1 MHVHPDLQRVEHA
14 HRGAVSGDCVVAVL
28 ADGWPEDIDTS
39 VRAVVE
45 HSSPTIRIAILD
57 CGNVSGAGE
66 RAHALTGE
74 FPDRVS
80 SFHVAGTVA
89 DVGWGPAMRTLI
101 ATVDAPFVAPL
112 DTATVLEGDAFS
124 ALLAPFDDP
133 GVVATGW
140 RGANV
145 NTEDWYSF
153 DSAGPGDVDVAMGY
167 LMVVRTEAAR
177 VTPPHRKARF
187 YRNADMEW
195 CLALREAGGRI
206 VVPAG
211 ELPIRQDRHRGY
223 YDSDPEYRDEES
235 KRNYRRMLDRF
246 KGRTDILAPR

>member
-1 MHVHPDLQRVEHA
+1 MLIHPDLQRVENA
-14 HRGAVSGDCVVAVL
+14 HRSSMTGDCVVAII
-28 ADGWPEDIDTS
+28 ADGWPSDIDSS
-39 VRAVVE
+39 VRSVLE
-45 HSSPTIRIAILD
+45 HSAPGIRVAILD
-57 CGNVSGAGE
+57 CGDVDAAGQL
-66 RAHALTGE
+66 AHALALE

-101 ATVDAPFVAPL
+101 TIVDAPFIAPL
-112 DTATVLEGDAFS
+112 DTATILEGDAFPE
-124 ALLAPFDDP
+124 LLAPFSDP
-133 GVVATGW
+133 SVVATGW

-167 LMVVRTEAAR
+167 LMVVRTDAAR
-177 VTPPHRKARF
+177 TTPPHRKARF

-195 CLALREAGGRI
+195 GLALREAGGRI
-206 VVPAG
+206 VIPEG
-211 ELPIRQDRHRGY
+211 ELPIRQERHRGY
-223 YDSDPEYRDEES
+223 YDTEPEYRDEES

>member
-1 MHVHPDLQRVEHA
+1 MQVHPDLQRVEHA
-14 HRGAVSGDCVVAVL
+14 HRGAVSGECVVVVIAE
-28 ADGWPEDIDTS
+28 GWPGDIDAS
-39 VRAVVE
+39 VRSVLE
-45 HSSPTIRIAILD
+45 HSSPGVRVAILD
-57 CGNVSGAGE
+57 CGNVDGAGDL
-66 RAHALTGE
+66 ALALAEE

-80 SFHVAGTVA
+80 SFHVVGTIA

-101 ATVDAPFVAPL
+101 ATIDAPYVAPL
-112 DTATVLEGDAFS
+112 DTATILEGDAFPS
-124 ALLAPFDDP
+124 LLAPFEDP
-133 GVVATGW
+133 TVVATGW

-153 DSAGPGDVDVAMGY
+153 DSAGPGEVDVAMGY
-167 LMVVRTEAAR
+167 LMVLRTDAALA
-177 VTPPHRKARF
+177 TPPHRKARF

-195 CLALREAGGRI
+195 CLALRDGGGRI
-206 VVPAG
+206 VVPEG
-211 ELPIRQDRHRGY
+211 DLPIRQDRHRGY